1 MRRQRR
7 ARARG
12 GGGGGGFAA
21 SRGATDNALARF
33 NRRHPNLIYTLLIF
47 FQVIPSLMSCY
58 FFIDRAVRLDVSFG
72 LAYTEDIVNILFLTL
87 FILRF
92 ATEPTVATLLRVDSF
107 IDALS
112 FGSYLVLLFSSCA
125 WASTPP
131 GMPDWTVG
139 SDCTSGLSYDSAD
152 FSSSTLIART
162 WFSFSYL
169 RAWYLQVRRTRARAR
184 ARVRKA
190 RPVWPGMSFQ

>member
-1 MRRQRR
+1 
-7 ARARG
+7 
-12 GGGGGGFAA
+12 
-21 SRGATDNALARF
+21 
-33 NRRHPNLIYTLLIF
+33 
-47 FQVIPSLMSCY
+47 MSCY

-72 LAYTEDIVNILFLTL
+72 LAYMENIVNILFLTL

-169 RAWYLQVRRTRARAR
+169 RAWYLQVRRALAFGRLASMARCEFSVTLPPSPPTHHHHMHPSAELLR
-184 ARVRKA
+184 LH
-190 RPVWPGMSFQ
+190 